1 MRKRLVTLATF
12 GLLLAGMALFP
23 GPASRAAEETVSD
36 EFFAEKLYPVM
47 QAKQCP
53 LCHND
58 NGIAT
63 ASGLHFPPDDAT
75 RQQVTAFGLSLA
87 ELVDRNDPQQS
98 ILLRKP
104 TNRTKHTGGERIPPG
119 SEEEKLLL
127 AWVNKLAGISDEKL
141 SQAKEQGHGAPAK
154 AEAPLIRRLTHSQ
167 YNNTVHDLLGDQ
179 TRPSNQFPP
188 EDFIHGFRNQSEGQS
203 VPPLLAEA
211 YSQAAEKLARNA
223 FRGGDTNHLIPCR
236 PASAGDGACRARF
249 VREFGSKAFRRPL
262 TAAEAAKYEGLF
274 EREARREGSFL
285 TGAQIVVEAMLQS
298 PAFLFLAEEGPKG
311 SGYSYEMASRLSYF
325 LWNTMPDEGLFEQAK
340 AGKLA
345 TAAEIEKTA
354 RRMLDDP
361 RTVRSMED
369 FLSQWL
375 RFDRVLTTLR
385 DRRLYR
391 DFNAELA
398 VAMTEETKRLFNYLV
413 WENKNFMEFLTADY
427 SFVST
432 DLAKLYGL
440 EPPADEFGLVKFP
453 ADSVRA
459 GVLGHGSIL
468 TLTSKPSDTSPT
480 ERGLFVREHFLCQTV
495 PPPPPGVN
503 TTLPPVTD
511 EKPLTNRDRLAVHLT
526 NPGCVSCHRL
536 VDPIGFGFENF
547 DAIGRFREKQTV
559 RIFSISSDQDKSE
572 RKEHVLDL
580 DTSAELAGIPN
591 SAFSNPKELGR
602 ILAGSEVCQKCM
614 VKLLYRYALGRPEGP
629 ADQAAVDR
637 SLKAFEGS
645 QFRFQELIIS
655 VVTSEPFLGK
665 AS

>member
-1 MRKRLVTLATF
+1 MRKRLVSLATF
-12 GLLLAGMALFP
+12 GLLAGLSLFS
-23 GPASRAAEETVSD
+23 GPASRAADETVPD

-63 ASGLHFPPDDAT
+63 ASKLHFPPDDAP
-75 RQQVTAFGLSLA
+75 RPQVTAFGLSLA
-87 ELVDRNDPQQS
+87 AFVDRGDPQQS
-98 ILLRKP
+98 LLLQKP
-104 TNRTKHTGGERIPPG
+104 TNRIKHTGGERISPG

-141 SQAKEQGHGAPAK
+141 SQAREQGHGAAGK
-154 AEAPLIRRLTHSQ
+154 GEAPLMRRLTHSQ
-167 YNNTVHDLLGDQ
+167 YNYTVRDLLGDQ
-179 TRPSNQFPP
+179 TRPANQFPP
-188 EDFIHGFRNQSEGQS
+188 EDFIHGFRNQTEGQS

-223 FRGGDTNHLIPCR
+223 FRGGDANQLIPCK
-236 PASAGDGACRARF
+236 AAGPNDAACRARF

-262 TAAEAAKYEGLF
+262 SGEEAAKYEALF
-274 EREARREGSFL
+274 EKEAAREGNFL
-285 TGAQIVVEAMLQS
+285 AGAQIVVEAMLQS

-311 SGYSYEMASRLSYF
+311 SRYSYEMASRLSYF

-361 RTVRSMED
+361 RTMRSMED

-385 DRRLYR
+385 DRRLFR
-391 DFNAELA
+391 DFSAELA
-398 VAMTEETKRLFNYLV
+398 VAMTEETKRLFNHLV
-413 WENKNFMEFLTADY
+413 WGNRNFMEFFTADY
-427 SFVST
+427 SFVSA

-440 EPPADEFGLVKFP
+440 KPPAEDFGLVQYP
-453 ADSVRA
+453 PESMRA
-459 GVLGHGSIL
+459 GVLGHGSFL

-580 DTSAELAGIPN
+580 DTSAELAGIAD

-602 ILAGSEVCQKCM
+602 ILAGNDVCQKCM

-629 ADQAAVDR
+629 ADQMAVEK
-637 SLKAFEGS
+637 SLSAFEAS

-655 VVTSEPFLGK
+655 LVTSEPFLGK